1 MKKELFIHVFEGNGF
16 LSFSSYNDAM
26 EALIDCEVPNYLGT
40 FYLYRDPEIKTHD
53 FINMKDLLPKYMEE
67 LASEY
72 RHEKYLRSLEATDRV

>member
-40 FYLYRDPEIKTHD
+40 FYLYRDPEIKTHKTA
-53 FINMKDLLPKYMEE
+53 IRCSRENIWKN
-67 LASEY
+67 
-72 RHEKYLRSLEATDRV
+72 